1 MKTLTNR
8 QTYVTRSRSDIVC
21 PDSVIELRNKS
32 LELLDSLKIE
42 QDKLLSIIFAV
53 DEFTRLPKGDLALYL
68 GENCNP
74 SVREY
79 IEKNLLQSVQSENLQ
94 TSDLDDDT
102 ILQLTRGID
111 ESRRDYVS
119 RINNYMEQLI
129 YDEKT
134 RLRYETNHRKD

>member
-21 PDSVIELRNKS
+21 PESVIELRKKS
-32 LELLDSLKIE
+32 LELLDSLKVE

-79 IEKNLLQSVQSENLQ
+79 IEKNLLQSVSSENLQ
-94 TSDLDDDT
+94 TSELDDDT
-102 ILQLTRGID
+102 ILQLTRGVD
-111 ESRRDYVS
+111 ESRRDYVA
-119 RINNYMEQLI
+119 RINNYMEQLVF
-129 YDEKT
+129 DEKT
-134 RLRYETNHRKD
+134 RIRYETNHRKE

>member
-8 QTYVTRSRSDIVC
+8 QTYVTRSRSEVVC
-21 PDSVIELRNKS
+21 PESVIELRNKS
-32 LELLDSLKIE
+32 LELLDSLKVE

-68 GENCNP
+68 GDNCNP

-94 TSDLDDDT
+94 TSELEDDT
-102 ILQLTRGID
+102 ILKLTRGVD
-111 ESRRDYVS
+111 ESRRDYVA
-119 RINNYMEQLI
+119 RINNYMEQLV

-134 RLRYETNHRKD
+134 RIRYETNHRKE

>member
-21 PDSVIELRNKS
+21 PESVIELRKKS
-32 LELLDSLKIE
+32 FELLDSLKVE

-79 IEKNLLQSVQSENLQ
+79 IEKNLLQSVSSESLQ
-94 TSDLDDDT
+94 TSELDDDT
-102 ILQLTRGID
+102 ILQLTRGVD
-111 ESRRDYVS
+111 ESRRDYVA
-119 RINNYMEQLI
+119 RINNYMEQLV

-134 RLRYETNHRKD
+134 RIRYETNHRKE

>member
-21 PDSVIELRNKS
+21 PESVIELRNKS
-32 LELLDSLKIE
+32 LELLDSLKVE

-79 IEKNLLQSVQSENLQ
+79 IEKNLFQSVSSENLQ

-102 ILQLTRGID
+102 ILQLTRGVD
-111 ESRRDYVS
+111 ESRRDYVA
-119 RINNYMEQLI
+119 RINNYMEQLV

-134 RLRYETNHRKD
+134 RIRYETNHRKE